1 MKKARLFY
9 ANGRWG
15 YNVMDAQLYFE
26 DVTEGMTLPNLE
38 KTPSNTLL
46 FLYSSITWNPQRIHF
61 DKDFTQGEGYR
72 DIVVHGPLRG
82 AFLSQLLTGWI
93 GEEGTLKKLS
103 YANRDIA
110 YVNERLV
117 CKGMVT
123 KKWVEAGTGHV
134 ACEVWV
140 ENAEEAR
147 LTLGSATVLLPLKT
161 AENRS

>member
-1 MKKARLFY
+1 
-9 ANGRWG
+9 
-15 YNVMDAQLYFE
+15 MDTQLYFE
-26 DVTEGMTLPNLE
+26 DVTEGMMLPSLE

-61 DKDFTQGEGYR
+61 DKDFTQSEGYR

-93 GEEGTLKKLS
+93 GERGTLKKLS

-110 YVNERLV
+110 YVNEHLV
-117 CKGMVT
+117 CKGTVT
-123 KKWVEAGTGHV
+123 KKWTEAGTGHV

-140 ENAEEAR
+140 ESAEEAR

-161 AENRS
+161 VLDPTD